1 LVLNLGWK
9 WNGVVGGDETSALAE
24 ILGDEFFGV
33 ARGASAVVSIE
44 SGCVDRVWFH
54 FLLLAGGMQGCFAN
68 GR

>member
-33 ARGASAVVSIE
+33 ARGASAVVLIE
-44 SGCVDRVWFH
+44 SRCIDRVWLH
-54 FLLLAGGMQGCFAN
+54 
-68 GR
+68 